1 MTRLATVLFSCFSV
15 CVLSLA
21 FVAPNFANPP
31 TPPTPPQTT
40 PQKATPPTPP
50 TTPAPSKQEAEPP
63 PPPAGVP
70 TSMPASSP
78 TSKPAVVHF
87 LTPQQAD
94 KLQETIN
101 NSQPG
106 DTILLRAGIYRYKK
120 GIQIHNAQK
129 INLEGQGEVWIIV
142 EDLYDDVIQIKDS
155 SDIKIRFLKA
165 RHARPLGK
173 FNCEGAVIR
182 AISSQRIW
190 VDHCELNGSGAVGIR
205 MYDVSDLIATN
216 NFIHHNTLAAFMI
229 MQSRWIA
236 IHNNTIVNNGS
247 SLYTLGSAS
256 IRMNKNVIANNTG
269 NNTWSNPFTREILG
283 E

>member
-1 MTRLATVLFSCFSV
+1 MTRLATVLFSCLSV

-31 TPPTPPQTT
+31 TPPKPPQVV
-40 PQKATPPTPP
+40 PEK
-50 TTPAPSKQEAEPP
+50 APSPAAPAKGKEEAEPP
-63 PPPAGVP
+63 PPPAGTP
-70 TSMPASSP
+70 TSIPASAP

-101 NSQPG
+101 KSQPG

-120 GIQIHNAQK
+120 GIQIHNIQK
-129 INLEGQGEVWIIV
+129 LNLEGQGEVWIIV
-142 EDLYDDVIQIKDS
+142 EDLYDDVLQIKDS

-165 RHARPLGK
+165 RHARPLGQ

-205 MYDVSDLIATN
+205 TYDVSDLIATN

-247 SLYTLGSAS
+247 SIYSLGNAS
-256 IRMNKNVIANNTG
+256 IRMNKNVVANNTG
-269 NNTWSNPFTREILG
+269 NNTWSNAFTRQILG
-283 E
+283 D